1 MVSGIIPNFNHL
13 LKLCVFFL
21 NTINITLV
29 GLLLFFLS
37 FYRKKREKRKMKK
50 EKRKKREKINLC
62 FILRE
67 TTYNTISSKPSST
80 LGFSKCF
87 VYMLYAIFGT
97 WFSGSR
103 ILLRL

>member
-37 FYRKKREKRKMKK
+37 FYRKKREKKKREQRKKKK
-50 EKRKKREKINLC
+50 EKNKL
-62 FILRE
+62 
-67 TTYNTISSKPSST
+67 
-80 LGFSKCF
+80 
-87 VYMLYAIFGT
+87 MLYT
-97 WFSGSR
+97 QR
-103 ILLRL
+103 DYLQHN

>member
-1 MVSGIIPNFNHL
+1 MASGIIPNFKHL

-21 NTINITLV
+21 NTINIILV
-29 GLLLFFLS
+29 GLLLFFSL
-37 FYRKKREKRKMKK
+37 FLRRKREKKRLKK
-50 EKRKKREKINLC
+50 KKINLC
-62 FILRE
+62 FISRE